1 MRSLIAAL
9 ALTLAAGAAQAA
21 AESRL
26 TLAEPRDGAKIIDG
40 ASWRCEGKT
49 CTARGGKDQPAVRA
63 CKRVVAQLGRAE
75 AYAHRGQDL
84 PSDKLAEC
92 NGAAK

>member
-1 MRSLIAAL
+1 MRSLVAAF
-9 ALTLAAGAAQAA
+9 ALTLAAGGAFA

-26 TLAEPRDGAKIIDG
+26 TLAEPRDSAKIVDG
-40 ASWRCEGKT
+40 ASWRCEGKE
-49 CTARGGKDQPAVRA
+49 CVGRGGKEQPALRA

-75 AYAHRGQDL
+75 AYAHRGEAL
-84 PSDKLAEC
+84 PAEKLAEC